1 MTHQRHQLYMF
12 KFLKKKVIGSHSIK
26 RLYNLLILLKS
37 STEVR
42 CKYFSQ
48 NVFFNKLIVT
58 KDGIKISSLI
68 GKIMYK
74 RKIIFFKKIR
84 IIQRLKNKLIHYK

>member
-1 MTHQRHQLYMF
+1 MTHQRHQVYMF
-12 KFLKKKVIGSHSIK
+12 KLKKKKKKKSNRKSLHRKVIH
-26 RLYNLLILLKS
+26 LYNLLILLKS

-58 KDGIKISSLI
+58 KGGIKTSSII

-74 RKIIFFKKIR
+74 RKFTFF
-84 IIQRLKNKLIHYK
+84 LK